1 MWSPSLKAYYNT
13 IEKIFTDILLRKK
26 RNFIIPLPLQIISL
40 VS

>member
-13 IEKIFTDILLRKK
+13 IEKIFTDILLKK